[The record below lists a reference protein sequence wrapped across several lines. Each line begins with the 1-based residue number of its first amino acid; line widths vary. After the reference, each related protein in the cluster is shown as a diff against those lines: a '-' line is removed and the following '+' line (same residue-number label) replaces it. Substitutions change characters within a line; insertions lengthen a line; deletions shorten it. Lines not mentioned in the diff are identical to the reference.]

1 MNKTNLNTPEGTRD
15 VIFEEVSLYTD
26 ITDRLTR
33 VFETNGFRHV
43 STPAVEYYDVFDADK
58 SIRQESMYKLTDMSG
73 RLIVLR
79 ADNTTPM
86 ARVAATKLKSM
97 DYPRKLY
104 YNQHIYRINGGWSGR
119 RSEILQCGIE
129 IIGATGIKS
138 DLVCINT
145 AIQSLASLGL
155 DYKIELGH
163 VGYYN
168 AMINELGLSEAER
181 RMLRTYVERKNLEK
195 ISQYDKI
202 SKIPLLYGGDEVFND
217 ARVISEGNTEAAKA
231 LEYVATL
238 YEILREAGY
247 GEHVMIDMGIVHD
260 IDYYTG
266 TVFRGYIEG
275 AGEPVLA
282 GGRYDNL
289 MKSFGEDS
297 PATGFAINICLVAD
311 TVSKREGLADCR
323 PPEYVIHFDNDGF
336 SAAECF
342 RRQLEAQNIRYEYSC
357 FDNSNETIAFAER
370 MSIPNIA
377 VADKKGI
384 TVIRTEKEAGN
395 DQTCID

>member
-15 VIFEEVSLYTD
+15 IIFGEVSLYTD
-26 ITDRLTR
+26 ITDRLSR
-33 VFETNGFRHV
+33 VFESNGFRRV

-58 SIRQESMYKLTDMSG
+58 SIRQESMYKLTDMNG

-86 ARVAATKLKSM
+86 ARVAATKLKGM

-104 YNQHIYRINGGWSGR
+104 YNQRIYRINDGWSGR

-129 IIGATGIKS
+129 IIGAAGIKS
-138 DLVCINT
+138 DLICINT
-145 AIQSLASLGL
+145 AIQSLAALGL

-168 AMINELGLSEAER
+168 AMIKELGLSEAER
-181 RMLRTYVERKNLEK
+181 RRLRSYVERKNLEK
-195 ISQYDKI
+195 ISAYDKI
-202 SKIPLLYGGDEVFND
+202 SKIPLLYGGDEVFED
-217 ARVISEGNTEAAKA
+217 ARILSEGNDEASEA
-231 LEYVATL
+231 LEYVGTL
-238 YEILREAGY
+238 YETLREAGY
-247 GEHVMIDMGIVHD
+247 GEHVMVDMGIVHD

-266 TVFRGYIEG
+266 TVFRGYIED

-289 MKSFGEDS
+289 MRSFGEDC

-311 TVSKREGLADCR
+311 AVLKRDGLSDGC
-323 PPEYVIHFDNDGF
+323 PVDYIIHFDKDSF
-336 SAAECF
+336 AAAECF
-342 RRQLEAQNIRYEYSC
+342 RRQLEAKYIRCEYSC
-357 FDNSNETIAFAER
+357 FDNADETISFAER
-370 MSIPNIA
+370 MSVPNIA
-377 VADKKGI
+377 VADRNGI
-384 TVIRTEKEAGN
+384 SVIKTGEG
-395 DQTCID
+395 